1 MVCIYLIDIF
11 IKNVKIMLFLTME
24 KVPESSKI
32 KIHHVG
38 DNMFYFENN
47 NDPRLDSSGTPK
59 WICSILDL
67 SHLH

>member
-11 IKNVKIMLFLTME
+11 IKNIKIMLFLTME

-47 NDPRLDSSGTPK
+47 NDPRLDS
-59 WICSILDL
+59 
-67 SHLH
+67 

>member
-1 MVCIYLIDIF
+1 MLFYAIFRYFIISKMVCIYLIDIF

-47 NDPRLDSSGTPK
+47 NDPRLDS
-59 WICSILDL
+59 
-67 SHLH
+67 